1 MHNGLPIGDFSRATH
16 LSVKTLRYYHR
27 VGLLEPAD
35 VDPDTGYR
43 RYTTAQIP
51 AAQIIRRFRDLDM
64 PVDEVRKVLAAPDI
78 DTRNELIAAHLNRLE
93 QGLTRTQNAVASLRD
108 LLDHPAGAEPANI
121 GRRRVP
127 ATPAAAISDLVDQAD
142 LASWFPGAFGELYA
156 TLDAQHLAADG
167 PGGGIFATDLFAH
180 DRGQATLFVPCR
192 APVRPVGR
200 VTPQTVPAIE
210 LATIVHHGPDSG
222 IDRAY
227 GALAS
232 YVTRHALAVD
242 GPIREYYLTDR
253 RSTADEAEWRTEIGW
268 PIFHTGPGPSGGS
281 GNQAGLQWQTYRTGS
296 GPVHREP

>member
-35 VDPDTGYR
+35 VDPHTGYR
-43 RYTTAQIP
+43 RYTTDQIP

-64 PVDEVRKVLAAPDI
+64 PVDEVRQVLAAPDI
-78 DTRNELIAAHLNRLE
+78 DARNQLIAAHLSRLE
-93 QGLTRTQNAVASLRD
+93 EGLTRTQDAVASLRD
-108 LLDHPAGAEPANI
+108 LLEHPAGAEPASI

-127 ATPAAAISDLVDQAD
+127 ATPAAAISDVVDQAD

-156 TLDAQHLAADG
+156 TLDAQHLAPDG
-167 PGGGIFATDLFAH
+167 PGGGIFGTDLFAR
-180 DRGQATLFVPCR
+180 DRGQATLFVPCHT
-192 APVRPVGR
+192 PVRPVGR
-200 VTPQTVPAIE
+200 VTPLTVPAIE
-210 LATIVHHGPDSG
+210 LATIVHHGPHTG

-232 YVTRHALAVD
+232 YVTQHALAVD

-253 RSTADEAEWRTEIGW
+253 RAAADEAQWRTEIGW
-268 PIFHTGPGPSGGS
+268 PIFHTGPGPD
-281 GNQAGLQWQTYRTGS
+281 GN
-296 GPVHREP
+296 